1 MNKLIKIFRDIF
13 SIEDLRERIL
23 NTLLFLAVYRLG
35 SYIVLPGVDGA
46 RFQGSTEGIF
56 GLLDTLLGGAFS
68 NASIFGL
75 SIMPYISASIV
86 LQLLTVAVP
95 YFQKLQQEGESGRKK
110 INQYT
115 RVLTIVICLFQSAAY
130 IASNIPSEYI
140 YPEYMVDFAGISF
153 FSLSSI
159 IVLTSGTI
167 FCMWMGEKITDRG
180 IGNGISLLIMVGII
194 SRFPGA
200 IIKEAMTRDINGAM
214 LFIFELIALFFIV
227 MGVVMITQAVRQ
239 IPIQYAKQ
247 IIGNK
252 VSGGQRQYL
261 PIKVNSAGVMPIIF
275 AQSLMLIPA
284 FFTNMLASSGN
295 EFLMKFIYAFSDYT
309 SWQYSIMFAIL
320 IIIFTFFYTAIAI
333 NPNQI
338 ADDMKRNNGF
348 IPGVKPGPQT
358 SEHIATVIDRITLPG
373 AIFLAIIAIL
383 PSVASRFGVSR
394 DFAQFFGG
402 TSLLIMVGVI
412 LDTLQ
417 QVESYLLN
425 KKYEGL
431 MKTGK
436 FSEAGNV
443 ITAG

>member
-1 MNKLIKIFRDIF
+1 MNKLIKTFRDIF

-46 RFQGSTEGIF
+46 RFQGSSEGIF

-95 YFQKLQQEGESGRKK
+95 YFQKLQKEGESGRKK

-115 RVLTIVICLFQSAAY
+115 RVLTIGICLAQSAAY
-130 IASNIPSEYI
+130 IASNIPAEYI
-140 YPEYMVDFAGISF
+140 YPEFQGMLFNVSSMIILTAGT
-153 FSLSSI
+153 L
-159 IVLTSGTI
+159 

-180 IGNGISLLIMVGII
+180 IGNGISLLIMIGII

-200 IIKEAMTRDINGAM
+200 IISEAISRDISGA
-214 LFIFELIALFFIV
+214 LIFILEIFILFF
-227 MGVVMITQAVRQ
+227 VVMAVVIITQAVRQ

-247 IIGNK
+247 IVGNK
-252 VSGGQRQYL
+252 VTGGQRQYL

-275 AQSLMLIPA
+275 AQSLMFIPA
-284 FFTNMLASSGN
+284 FLAGLFRDGSEWANAIGVT
-295 EFLMKFIYAFSDYT
+295 FSDFT
-309 SWQYSIMFAIL
+309 SWQYNVVFGSL
-320 IIIFTFFYTAIAI
+320 IIVFTFFYTAIAI

-358 SEHIATVIDRITLPG
+358 SDYIATVIDRITLPG
-373 AIFLAIIAIL
+373 AIFLALIAIM
-383 PSVASRFGVSR
+383 PSLATKFGVSR
-394 DFAQFFGG
+394 GFSQFFGG

-417 QVESYLLN
+417 QVESYLLM
-425 KKYEGL
+425 KHYEGL
-431 MKTGK
+431 MKTGN
-436 FSEAGNV
+436 FSESANQSAIPV
-443 ITAG
+443 

>member
-1 MNKLIKIFRDIF
+1 MNKLIKTFKDIF

-46 RFQGSTEGIF
+46 RFQGSSEGIF

-95 YFQKLQQEGESGRKK
+95 YFQKLQKEGESGRKK

-115 RVLTIVICLFQSAAY
+115 RVLTIGICLAQSAAY
-130 IASNIPSEYI
+130 IASNVPVEYI
-140 YPEYMVDFAGISF
+140 YPEFQGMLFNV
-153 FSLSSI
+153 SSMLI
-159 IVLTSGTI
+159 LTAGTI

-200 IIKEAMTRDINGAM
+200 IIKEAMARDINGALIFLLE
-214 LFIFELIALFFIV
+214 LFVLFFVI
-227 MGVVMITQAVRQ
+227 MGVVIITQAVRQ

-247 IIGNK
+247 IVGNK

-275 AQSLMLIPA
+275 AQSLMFIPM
-284 FFTNMLASSGN
+284 FLSSMFRENSELANAIGVT
-295 EFLMKFIYAFSDYT
+295 FSDVT
-309 SWQYSIMFAIL
+309 SWQYNVVFATL
-320 IIIFTFFYTAIAI
+320 IIVFTFFYTAIAI

-358 SEHIATVIDRITLPG
+358 SDYIATIIDRITLPG
-373 AIFLAIIAIL
+373 SLFLALIAIL
-383 PSVASRFGVSR
+383 PSIATRFGVSR

-417 QVESYLLN
+417 QVESYLLM
-425 KKYEGL
+425 KHYEGL
-431 MKTGK
+431 MKTGNFNQPAEK
-436 FSEAGNV
+436 VAVLG
-443 ITAG
+443 

>member
-1 MNKLIKIFRDIF
+1 MNKLIKTFRDIF
-13 SIEDLRERIL
+13 SIEDLRQRIL

-46 RFQGSTEGIF
+46 RFQGSSEGIF
-56 GLLDTLLGGAFS
+56 GLLDTLVGGAFS

-95 YFQKLQQEGESGRKK
+95 YFQKLQKEGESGRKK

-115 RVLTIVICLFQSAAY
+115 RVLTIGICLAQSAAY
-130 IASNIPSEYI
+130 IASNIPAEYI
-140 YPEYMVDFAGISF
+140 FPEFQGMLFNVSSMLILTAGT
-153 FSLSSI
+153 
-159 IVLTSGTI
+159 V

-200 IIKEAMTRDINGAM
+200 IIKEVMSRDINGALIFILE
-214 LFIFELIALFFIV
+214 LFVLFFVV
-227 MGVVMITQAVRQ
+227 MGVVIITQAVRQ

-247 IIGNK
+247 IVGNK

-275 AQSLMLIPA
+275 AQSLMFIPA
-284 FFTNMLASSGN
+284 FLSGLFREGSDFANMIGVT
-295 EFLMKFIYAFSDYT
+295 FSDFT
-309 SWQYSIMFAIL
+309 SWQYNVVFGSL
-320 IIIFTFFYTAIAI
+320 IIVFTFFYTAIAI

-358 SEHIATVIDRITLPG
+358 SDYIATIIDRITLPG
-373 AIFLAIIAIL
+373 AVFLALIAIL
-383 PSVASRFGVSR
+383 PSIATRFGVSR
-394 DFAQFFGG
+394 DFSQFFGG

-417 QVESYLLN
+417 QVESYLLM
-425 KKYEGL
+425 KHYEGL

-436 FSEAGNV
+436 FNQPADKVAVMG
-443 ITAG
+443 

>member
-1 MNKLIKIFRDIF
+1 MNKLIKTLKDIF

-46 RFQGSTEGIF
+46 RFQGNSEGIF

-95 YFQKLQQEGESGRKK
+95 YFQKLQKEGESGRKK

-115 RVLTIVICLFQSAAY
+115 RVLTIGICLAQSAAY
-130 IASNIPSEYI
+130 IASNIPAEYI
-140 YPEYMVDFAGISF
+140 FPEFQGMLFNV
-153 FSLSSI
+153 SSMLI
-159 IVLTSGTI
+159 LTAGTI

-200 IIKEAMTRDINGAM
+200 IISEAISRDINGALIFILE
-214 LFIFELIALFFIV
+214 LFVLFFVV
-227 MGVVMITQAVRQ
+227 MGVVIITQAVRQ

-247 IIGNK
+247 IVGNK
-252 VSGGQRQYL
+252 VTGGQRQYL

-275 AQSLMLIPA
+275 AQSLMFIPA
-284 FFTNMLASSGN
+284 FLSGLFREGS
-295 EFLMKFIYAFSDYT
+295 EFANAIGVTFSDFT
-309 SWQYSIMFAIL
+309 SWQYNVVFGTL
-320 IIIFTFFYTAIAI
+320 IIVFTFFYTAIAI

-358 SEHIATVIDRITLPG
+358 SDYIATIIDRITLPG
-373 AIFLAIIAIL
+373 AVFLALIAIM
-383 PSVASRFGVSR
+383 PSIATRFGVSR
-394 DFAQFFGG
+394 GFSQFFGG

-417 QVESYLLN
+417 QVESYLLM
-425 KKYEGL
+425 KHYEGM
-431 MKTGK
+431 MKTGN
-436 FSEAGNV
+436 FSEPTGQKAIPV
-443 ITAG
+443 

>member
-1 MNKLIKIFRDIF
+1 MNKLIKTFRDIF

-46 RFQGSTEGIF
+46 RFQGSSEGIF

-95 YFQKLQQEGESGRKK
+95 YFQKLQKEGESGRKK

-115 RVLTIVICLFQSAAY
+115 RVLTIGICLAQSAAY
-130 IASNIPSEYI
+130 IASNIPAEYI
-140 YPEYMVDFAGISF
+140 YPEFQGMLFNVSSMIILTAGT
-153 FSLSSI
+153 L
-159 IVLTSGTI
+159 

-180 IGNGISLLIMVGII
+180 IGNGISLLIMIGII

-200 IIKEAMTRDINGAM
+200 IISEAISRDISGA
-214 LFIFELIALFFIV
+214 LIFILEIFVLFF
-227 MGVVMITQAVRQ
+227 VVMAVVIITQAVRQ

-247 IIGNK
+247 IVGNK
-252 VSGGQRQYL
+252 VTGGQRQYL

-275 AQSLMLIPA
+275 AQSLMFIPA
-284 FFTNMLASSGN
+284 FLAGLFREGSEWANAIGVT
-295 EFLMKFIYAFSDYT
+295 FSDFT
-309 SWQYSIMFAIL
+309 SWQYNVVFGSL
-320 IIIFTFFYTAIAI
+320 IIVFTFFYTAIAI

-358 SEHIATVIDRITLPG
+358 SDYIATVIDRITLPG
-373 AIFLAIIAIL
+373 AIFLALIAIM
-383 PSVASRFGVSR
+383 PSLATKFGVSR
-394 DFAQFFGG
+394 GFSQFFGG

-417 QVESYLLN
+417 QVESYLLM
-425 KKYEGL
+425 KHYEGL
-431 MKTGK
+431 MKTGN
-436 FSEAGNV
+436 FSESSNQSAIPV
-443 ITAG
+443 

>member
-1 MNKLIKIFRDIF
+1 MNKLIKTLKDIF

-46 RFQGSTEGIF
+46 RFQGNSEGIF

-95 YFQKLQQEGESGRKK
+95 YFQKLQKEGESGRKK

-115 RVLTIVICLFQSAAY
+115 RVLTIVICMAQSAAY
-130 IASNIPSEYI
+130 IASNIPAEYI
-140 YPEYMVDFAGISF
+140 YPEFQGMLFNV
-153 FSLSSI
+153 SSMLI
-159 IVLTSGTI
+159 LTAGTI

-200 IIKEAMTRDINGAM
+200 IISEAISRDINGALIFILE
-214 LFIFELIALFFIV
+214 LFVLFFVV
-227 MGVVMITQAVRQ
+227 MGVVIITQAVRQ

-247 IIGNK
+247 IVGNK
-252 VSGGQRQYL
+252 VTGGQRQYL

-275 AQSLMLIPA
+275 AQSLMFIPA
-284 FFTNMLASSGN
+284 FLSGMFREGSELANSIGVT
-295 EFLMKFIYAFSDYT
+295 FSDFT
-309 SWQYSIMFAIL
+309 SWQYNVVFATL
-320 IIIFTFFYTAIAI
+320 IIVFTFFYTAIAI

-358 SEHIATVIDRITLPG
+358 SDYIATIIDRITLPG
-373 AIFLAIIAIL
+373 AVFLALIAIM
-383 PSVASRFGVSR
+383 PSIATQFGVSR
-394 DFAQFFGG
+394 GFSQFFGG

-417 QVESYLLN
+417 QVESYLLM
-425 KKYEGL
+425 KHYEGM
-431 MKTGK
+431 MKTGN
-436 FSEAGNV
+436 FSEPAEQKV
-443 ITAG
+443 IPV

>member
-1 MNKLIKIFRDIF
+1 MFAGGSF
-13 SIEDLRERIL
+13 SI
-23 NTLLFLAVYRLG
+23 
-35 SYIVLPGVDGA
+35 
-46 RFQGSTEGIF
+46 
-56 GLLDTLLGGAFS
+56 
-68 NASIFGL
+68 ASIFAMGV
-75 SIMPYISASIV
+75 IPYISASIV
-86 LQLLTVAVP
+86 VQLLGIAVP
-95 YFQKLQQEGESGRKK
+95 YFQKLQKEGESGRKK

-115 RVLTIVICLFQSAAY
+115 RVLTIVICVFQSAAY
-130 IASNIPSEYI
+130 ISSNIPAEYI
-140 YPEYMVDFAGISF
+140 YPEFAVNFAGISL

-159 IVLTSGTI
+159 IVLTAGTI

-200 IIKEAMTRDINGAM
+200 IIKEAMTRDINGALIFILE
-214 LFIFELIALFFIV
+214 LFVLFFVV
-227 MGVVMITQAVRQ
+227 MAVVMITQAVRQ

-247 IIGNK
+247 IVGNK
-252 VSGGQRQYL
+252 VYGGQRQYL

-284 FFTNMLASSGN
+284 FFTNMIASSGN
-295 EFLMKFIYAFSDYT
+295 DFLVRFGYAFSDYT
-309 SWQYSIMFAIL
+309 SWQYSLMFGFL

-358 SEHIATVIDRITLPG
+358 SDHIATVIDRITLPG
-373 AIFLAIIAIL
+373 AVFLALIAIM
-383 PSVASRFGVSR
+383 PSLASRFGVSR

-417 QVESYLLN
+417 QVESYLLM
-425 KKYEGL
+425 KHYEGL

-436 FSEAGNV
+436 FNESAENAVVAG
-443 ITAG
+443 

>member
-1 MNKLIKIFRDIF
+1 
-13 SIEDLRERIL
+13 
-23 NTLLFLAVYRLG
+23 
-35 SYIVLPGVDGA
+35 
-46 RFQGSTEGIF
+46 
-56 GLLDTLLGGAFS
+56 
-68 NASIFGL
+68 
-75 SIMPYISASIV
+75 
-86 LQLLTVAVP
+86 
-95 YFQKLQQEGESGRKK
+95 
-110 INQYT
+110 
-115 RVLTIVICLFQSAAY
+115 
-130 IASNIPSEYI
+130 
-140 YPEYMVDFAGISF
+140 
-153 FSLSSI
+153 
-159 IVLTSGTI
+159 
-167 FCMWMGEKITDRG
+167 
-180 IGNGISLLIMVGII
+180 MVGII

-200 IIKEAMTRDINGAM
+200 IIKEAMSRDINGAM

-309 SWQYSIMFAIL
+309 SWQYSVMFAVL

-373 AIFLAIIAIL
+373 AVFLAIIAIL

-425 KKYEGL
+425 KHYEGL

-436 FSEAGNV
+436 FNEAGNV
-443 ITAG
+443 ITAE

>member
-1 MNKLIKIFRDIF
+1 MNKLIKTFRDIF

-35 SYIVLPGVDGA
+35 SFIVLPGVDGA
-46 RFQGSTEGIF
+46 RFQGNSEGIF

-95 YFQKLQQEGESGRKK
+95 YFQKLQKEGESGRKK

-115 RVLTIVICLFQSAAY
+115 RVLTIVICLAQSAAY
-130 IASNIPSEYI
+130 IASNIPAEYI
-140 YPEYMVDFAGISF
+140 YPEFQGTLFNIS
-153 FSLSSI
+153 SMI
-159 IVLTSGTI
+159 ILTSGTV

-200 IIKEAMTRDINGAM
+200 IIKEAMARDINGALIFILE
-214 LFIFELIALFFIV
+214 LFVLFFVV
-227 MGVVMITQAVRQ
+227 MGVVIITQAVRQ

-252 VSGGQRQYL
+252 VYGGQRQYL

-275 AQSLMLIPA
+275 AQSLMFIPA
-284 FFTNMLASSGN
+284 FLAGLFQEGSDMANAIGVT
-295 EFLMKFIYAFSDYT
+295 FSDFA
-309 SWQYSIMFAIL
+309 SWQYNVVFATL
-320 IIIFTFFYTAIAI
+320 IIVFTFFYTAIAI
-333 NPNQI
+333 NPTQI

-358 SEHIATVIDRITLPG
+358 SDHIASVIDRITLPG
-373 AIFLAIIAIL
+373 SIFLAIIAIL
-383 PSVASRFGVSR
+383 PSVATRFGVSR

-402 TSLLIMVGVI
+402 TSLLIMVGVV

-417 QVESYLLN
+417 QVESYLLM
-425 KKYEGL
+425 KHYEGL

-436 FSEAGNV
+436 FNEASEKVAV
-443 ITAG
+443 A

>member
-1 MNKLIKIFRDIF
+1 MNKLIKTFKDIF

-23 NTLLFLAVYRLG
+23 NTLLFLAIYRLG

-46 RFQGSTEGIF
+46 RFQGSSEGIF

-95 YFQKLQQEGESGRKK
+95 YFQKLQKEGESGRKK

-115 RVLTIVICLFQSAAY
+115 RVLTIGICLAQSAAY
-130 IASNIPSEYI
+130 IASNIPAEYI
-140 YPEYMVDFAGISF
+140 YPEFQGTLFNVSSMIILTAGT
-153 FSLSSI
+153 
-159 IVLTSGTI
+159 V

-200 IIKEAMTRDINGAM
+200 IIKEAMARDINGALIFILE
-214 LFIFELIALFFIV
+214 LFILFF
-227 MGVVMITQAVRQ
+227 VVMAVVIITQAVRQ

-252 VSGGQRQYL
+252 VYGGQRQYL

-275 AQSLMLIPA
+275 AQSLMFIPA
-284 FFTNMLASSGN
+284 FLAGLFQEGSDIANTIGV
-295 EFLMKFIYAFSDYT
+295 MFSDFT
-309 SWQYSIMFAIL
+309 SWQYNVVFGVL
-320 IIIFTFFYTAIAI
+320 IIVFTFFYTAIAI

-358 SEHIATVIDRITLPG
+358 SDYIATVIDRVTLPG
-373 AIFLAIIAIL
+373 AFFLALIAIL
-383 PSVASRFGVSR
+383 PSIATRFGVSR

-417 QVESYLLN
+417 QVESYLLM
-425 KKYEGL
+425 KHYEGL

-436 FSEAGNV
+436 FTETSEKVA
-443 ITAG
+443 IA